1 MILSKYVPTIIFS
14 VIVGLGIIYFPPIYV
29 VLFFGGVL
37 FLRKFEL
44 IFLVFCLG
52 FFFISNTV
60 LSAKSLTVSAIL
72 FLMLVISFFL
82 SGNRLDKSDSV
93 WRDNL
98 GKVVLLY
105 FFWELLQLMLS
116 INYLTLYQVIR
127 GGTQILILFG
137 MFYII
142 SSYIKT
148 LNQLYYV
155 LAILLICALSESI
168 LAILQHYSPNFY
180 ITPTN
185 VPRDSY
191 VLLPREYLGYILPFI
206 SMHVREA
213 RGTFGQF
220 NGLGNFLT
228 LFSPVAFAIAFIR
241 GNNRKKKYLFWFV
254 SITIFLGLYFTY
266 SRGSLSGIIVGLF
279 IMILLLNQKSGNKEL
294 KIALILFLLP
304 LNLIVIYSLS
314 RFFSD
319 YYVSTQNWT
328 TRLIFWSETWSHI
341 VESPSTFLFG
351 THYFAALDDKF
362 FQQFVGWTPFG
373 HNSYLAIWESRGIIG
388 LILVVLLI
396 AFSIRIFY
404 SSYRKTHNL
413 YIKHISIGLI
423 AGLVAFSISQLFDH
437 KLAYFFDIRCYFFM
451 ILGISIGIKS
461 IVKLQK

>member
-1 MILSKYVPTIIFS
+1 
-14 VIVGLGIIYFPPIYV
+14 
-29 VLFFGGVL
+29 LFF
-37 FLRKFEL
+37 
-44 IFLVFCLG
+44 LVNCLG
-52 FFFISNTV
+52 FLFISSTI
-60 LSAKSLTVSAIL
+60 LSAKALTAQAIL
-72 FLMLVISFFL
+72 FLILVISYFL
-82 SGNRLDKSDSV
+82 SGNSFGNNVSI

-105 FFWELLQLMLS
+105 FFWELLQLIFS
-116 INYLTLYQVIR
+116 TNYMTFYQVAR
-127 GGTQILILFG
+127 GSMQILILFG
-137 MFYII
+137 MFFITLSYSEKLRNINYI
-142 SSYIKT
+142 
-148 LNQLYYV
+148 V
-155 LAILLICALSESI
+155 AILLICAVSESI

-180 ITPTN
+180 IAPTN
-185 VPRDSY
+185 TPRDPY

-206 SMHVREA
+206 SMRVREA
-213 RGTFGQF
+213 RGTFGQL

-266 SRGSLSGIIVGLF
+266 SRGSLSGVIVGLF
-279 IMILLLNQKSGNKEL
+279 LMILLLNRKNGNKEF

-304 LNLIVIYSLS
+304 LSLIVIYSLS
-314 RFFSD
+314 GFFSE

-328 TRLIFWSETWSHI
+328 TRLIFWNETWSHI

-396 AFSIRIFY
+396 VFSIRNFY
-404 SSYRKTHNL
+404 SSYKKTHNL

-437 KLAYFFDIRCYFFM
+437 KLAYFFDIRSYFFM
-451 ILGISIGIKS
+451 IIGISIGMKR
-461 IVKLQK
+461 IVSLRE